1 MTSKSGNYNMQRSR
15 RKKLDNTGIGL
26 VAGLIL
32 PLLVFA
38 IVYFVNDSSITF
50 SDYVKSLWKIRV
62 LLKVGSL
69 CIFANLAIFWGFL
82 HLKYEKAARGVLA
95 ATLLYAFVVLI
106 SRAF

>member
-1 MTSKSGNYNMQRSR
+1 MQRNR
-15 RKKLDNTGIGL
+15 GNKLDKLGIGL
-26 VAGLIL
+26 LAGMLL
-32 PLLVFA
+32 PLFIFV
-38 IVYFVNDSSITF
+38 IVYLVNDSSLTF
-50 SDYVKSLWKIRV
+50 SDYIKSLWIIHV

-106 SRAF
+106 SRAI